1 MYGIETIIP
10 LYPATFMATNKNSP
24 GASCNKCISL
34 AGISKKE
41 IKGLIIKKLKKIQI
55 NIEKIEILSK
65 LRAMT

>member
-34 AGISKKE
+34 AGISKNE

-55 NIEKIEILSK
+55 NI
-65 LRAMT
+65 

>member
-24 GASCNKCISL
+24 GASCNKWISL

-41 IKGLIIKKLKKIQI
+41 IKGLIIKKLKKMQI
-55 NIEKIEILSK
+55 NIE
-65 LRAMT
+65 